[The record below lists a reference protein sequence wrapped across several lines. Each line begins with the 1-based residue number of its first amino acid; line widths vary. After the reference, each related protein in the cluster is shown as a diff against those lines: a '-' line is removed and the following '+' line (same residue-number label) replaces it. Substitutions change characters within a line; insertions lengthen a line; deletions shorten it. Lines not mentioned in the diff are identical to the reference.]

1 MGLGSYKDV
10 KPSESKHSATK
21 QGATM
26 TRLHSDRPTHHSE
39 KARQRA
45 AFDRLHQRLRP
56 VSRAGCGLATGN
68 SPPINV
74 LKRADMAI
82 VTAVLPGLRPG
93 ELKIEILDNTVKLS
107 GCREF
112 ENVVEPGIFQIRE
125 RYAGPMERQINFPFS
140 IDVSRAHASFAC
152 GIMIL
157 QLPRLQPGV
166 VEKID
171 IDPAVDYKFVISQLG
186 RLVDEIKQR
195 GLDKREP
202 RRHHERNHTK
212 IPRSDIYEGVNSF
225 RLIVDLPGV
234 YDDIDISIEDNM
246 MSIDARVN
254 ESNFADCELV
264 FSEYNLMD
272 YKREFKLLDTIDQN
286 NIMAS
291 LRDGLLT
298 VTLPKLMA
306 QAS

>member
-1 MGLGSYKDV
+1 
-10 KPSESKHSATK
+10 
-21 QGATM
+21 
-26 TRLHSDRPTHHSE
+26 
-39 KARQRA
+39 
-45 AFDRLHQRLRP
+45 
-56 VSRAGCGLATGN
+56 
-68 SPPINV
+68 
-74 LKRADMAI
+74 MAI

-93 ELKIEILDNTVKLS
+93 ELKIEIIDNTVKLS

-112 ENVVEPGIFQIRE
+112 EDVVEPGIFQMRE

-140 IDVSRAHASFAC
+140 IDVSKAHASFAC

-246 MSIDARVN
+246 MSIDARVS

-306 QAS
+306 AEAS